1 MDADLDEIKQQRIAK
16 LKQAEQQAQAEA
28 QLKSLLDALMTQQA
42 KERLMNVRLVN
53 KELYLKAAQYVIL
66 MYRSGKFQG
75 KLEEET
81 LIQLLKSMS
90 QKREI
95 KIVRK

>member
-1 MDADLDEIKQQRIAK
+1 MDAELEELKQQRAFQ

-28 QLKSLLDALMTQQA
+28 QLKQLLDIIMTQKA
-42 KERLMNVRLVN
+42 KERIMNVRLVN
-53 KELYLKAAQYVIL
+53 KELYLKAAQYILL
-66 MYRSGKFQG
+66 MYRAGKLQG
-75 KLEEET
+75 KLEEEG
-81 LIQLLKSMS
+81 LIQLLKSLS

>member
-1 MDADLDEIKQQRIAK
+1 MDVELEELKQQRASQ

-28 QLKSLLDALMTQQA
+28 QLKQLLDVIMTQKA
-42 KERLMNVRLVN
+42 KERIMNVRLVN
-53 KELYLKAAQYVIL
+53 KELYLKAAQYILL
-66 MYRSGKFQG
+66 MYRAGKLQG
-75 KLEEET
+75 KLEEEG
-81 LIQLLKSMS
+81 LIQLLKSLS